1 MHIVTNS
8 KQFTSTTP
16 TLTKLHW
23 LPVVQRSIFK
33 TATLVY
39 KFLTY
44 GYPKYFST
52 FLSPY
57 HGAYN
62 TRRGRPDRNFLV
74 VPQFRPTVHKSKRHF
89 SHSFAYDAPKVWND
103 LPDEI
108 RSAQSLASFRKN
120 SRHTYS
126 PKPIHHNI
134 FSVSSWRLRGVDP
147 CYVPRL

>member
-8 KQFTSTTP
+8 KRFTSTTP
-16 TLTKLHW
+16 TLKKLHW
-23 LPVVQRSIFK
+23 LPVVQRSVFK
-33 TATLVY
+33 TATLVS

-74 VPQFRPTVHKSKRHF
+74 VPQFRPSVHKSKRHF
-89 SHSFAYDAPKVWND
+89 SRSFAYDAPKVWND

-108 RSAQSLASFRKN
+108 RSAQSLASFRTKLK
-120 SRHTYS
+120 TYLFTKAYPPSYFFSCFFLVS
-126 PKPIHHNI
+126 P
-134 FSVSSWRLRGVDP
+134 W
-147 CYVPRL
+147 C